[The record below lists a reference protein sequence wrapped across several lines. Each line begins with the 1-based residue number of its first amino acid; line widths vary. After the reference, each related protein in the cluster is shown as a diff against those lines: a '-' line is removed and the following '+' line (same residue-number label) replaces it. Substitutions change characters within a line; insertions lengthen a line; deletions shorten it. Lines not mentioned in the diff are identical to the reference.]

1 MGTAAKGLGIARMQ
15 HIVLWVSNVERSVR
29 FYCDVL
35 GLEVSRQRPGAAF
48 LKIPGNPDDHDLGLF
63 EQPGAL
69 PPDERVARIY
79 HSAWEVADL
88 RDLARAQQRL
98 MEVGALVGSS
108 NHGTSL
114 SLYAKDPDGL
124 EFEVFW
130 TVPGG
135 VSGRRTALDIDA
147 EMSKRGITPSKA
159 RSNLRLTSEQFRP
172 GRA

>member
-1 MGTAAKGLGIARMQ
+1 MGGSATGIGLKRMQ
-15 HIVLWVSNVERSVR
+15 HIVLWVSDVERSVR

-63 EQPGAL
+63 EQRGAQQ
-69 PPDERVARIY
+69 PDERVARIY
-79 HSAWEVADL
+79 HSAWEVTNIT
-88 RDLARAQQRL
+88 DLALAERRL
-98 MEVGALVGSS
+98 VEARALVGSS

-135 VSGRRTALDIDA
+135 VSGRRQALDLEGEI
-147 EMSKRGITPSKA
+147 A
-159 RSNLRLTSEQFRP
+159 RRMT
-172 GRA
+172 

>member
-1 MGTAAKGLGIARMQ
+1 MSGIRPTRLQ
-15 HIVLWVSNVERSVR
+15 HVVLWVGNVERSTK

-35 GLEVSRQRPGAAF
+35 GLEVSRGRPGMVF

-69 PPDERVARIY
+69 PPDERTARMY
-79 HSAWEVADL
+79 HMAWEVAEL
-88 RDLARAQQRL
+88 PDLARAQKEL
-98 MEVGALVGSS
+98 AEVGSLVGSS

-135 VSGRRTALDIDA
+135 VAGRRTALDIEGEA
-147 EMSKRGITPSKA
+147 AKRGISLK
-159 RSNLRLTSEQFRP
+159 SQV
-172 GRA
+172 